1 MFVKCVDWSMG
12 NLQDCMCISIVYVL
26 YSTCMYMLI
35 ILVPVI
41 GFDEKKY
48 PNNPS
53 IDNAMIH

>member
-1 MFVKCVDWSMG
+1 MG

-26 YSTCMYMLI
+26 YSTCMYMLN
-35 ILVPVI
+35 LST
-41 GFDEKKY
+41 GNWFKFDEKKY